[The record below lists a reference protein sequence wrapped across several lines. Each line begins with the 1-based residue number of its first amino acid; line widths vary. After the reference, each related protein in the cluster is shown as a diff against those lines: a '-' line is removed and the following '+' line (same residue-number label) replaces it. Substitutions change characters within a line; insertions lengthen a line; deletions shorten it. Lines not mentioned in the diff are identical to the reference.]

1 MKGVVFFD
9 AGKGFESWGDIG
21 EIRESVGFGI
31 RWLSPMG
38 PLRLEWGFNLNK
50 KNDEKP
56 SVMEFTVGQ
65 FF

>member
-1 MKGVVFFD
+1 M
-9 AGKGFESWGDIG
+9 G
-21 EIRESVGFGI
+21 EIRTATGFGI

-38 PLRLEWGFNLNK
+38 PIRLEWGYNLNK
-50 KNDEKP
+50 KDNEKQ